1 MAAGCSWLGL
11 GVVLFLTAPINCS
24 RVQVTLS
31 CVPPP
36 PPSLEDVPQLSTSA
50 NLEFIPNLSG
60 STALSPST
68 KPHLKFSY
76 QTHAYLGRVA

>member
-1 MAAGCSWLGL
+1 MTAGSSLLGL

-36 PPSLEDVPQLSTSA
+36 QSLEDVPQLSPRA
-50 NLEFIPNLSG
+50 NLEFIPNLLG

-76 QTHAYLGRVA
+76 QTHAYLGRVS

>member
-1 MAAGCSWLGL
+1 MTAGSSLLGL

-36 PPSLEDVPQLSTSA
+36 KSLEDVPQLSPRA
-50 NLEFIPNLSG
+50 NLEFIPNLLG

-76 QTHAYLGRVA
+76 QIHAYLGRVS

>member
-1 MAAGCSWLGL
+1 MTAGCSLLGL

-31 CVPPP
+31 CVCP